1 MNRKNSGMAS
11 EKPTGE
17 VGQEPAK
24 QHRRMSMI
32 NSLWCCNGFPSIV
45 YVIGWRRGS
54 SGGTGDRNDKW
65 RLFKLRD
72 SIALTYYLH
81 FS

>member
-1 MNRKNSGMAS
+1 MAS

-32 NSLWCCNGFPSIV
+32 NSSWCCNGFPSIV
-45 YVIGWRRGS
+45 YVTGWRRGS
-54 SGGTGDRNDKW
+54 SGALVTGMTNGG
-65 RLFKLRD
+65 
-72 SIALTYYLH
+72 YL
-81 FS
+81 S